1 MIRLSA
7 HVVAGIISALTNGS
21 CEQSSDVIWRQKSG
35 STSAL
40 IMDCYLT
47 AANFYVNQYR
57 LIIIVVFCY
66 IEIHR
71 RGISP
76 ERLTDS
82 LLDMTYQITTSP
94 LLKSNQI
101 VLQCR
106 KVVLEYNIY
115 IYATLRVVVSGAS
128 FWTAE
133 NFVIFRLCA
142 LSVVV

>member
-1 MIRLSA
+1 MATKIWVNIGSDNGLLPDGGKLLREPISTNHHCRL
-7 HVVAGIISALTNGS
+7 LLYT
-21 CEQSSDVIWRQKSG
+21 
-35 STSAL
+35 
-40 IMDCYLT
+40 
-47 AANFYVNQYR
+47 
-57 LIIIVVFCY
+57 
-66 IEIHR
+66 R

-106 KVVLEYNIY
+106 EVVLEYNIY
-115 IYATLRVVVSGAS
+115 IYIYAILRVVVSGAS

-133 NFVIFRLCA
+133 NFVIFRLRA